1 MTFERAVE
9 LHFSVLSRAKKKHYS
24 RMKILFLPIVVGASL
39 TLCSPILQAAG
50 HDWAGEYADKK
61 FLSGSAVF
69 QLTIEQSG
77 SKIQVSFDAAKNNG
91 QGCTPETQT
100 IAKETAK
107 GLEFTFRDNQGNG
120 GTGQIVRSGDD
131 LMVSLKPTKVA
142 NKDCVGF
149 YRENI
154 RVKRMSK

>member
-1 MTFERAVE
+1 MFSHENFILARYFIIALLALSSTRRA
-9 LHFSVLSRAKKKHYS
+9 
-24 RMKILFLPIVVGASL
+24 GAAEKAS
-39 TLCSPILQAAG
+39 
-50 HDWAGEYADKK
+50 WAGEYADKK
-61 FLSGSAVF
+61 FLNGSAVF

-77 SKIQVSFDAAKNNG
+77 AKIQVSFDAAKNNG

-107 GLEFTFRDNQGNG
+107 GLEFTFRDNQGNS
-120 GTGQIVRSGDD
+120 GTGQIARSGDD
-131 LMVSLKPTKVA
+131 LVVSLQPTKVA

-154 RVKRMSK
+154 RVKRLSK